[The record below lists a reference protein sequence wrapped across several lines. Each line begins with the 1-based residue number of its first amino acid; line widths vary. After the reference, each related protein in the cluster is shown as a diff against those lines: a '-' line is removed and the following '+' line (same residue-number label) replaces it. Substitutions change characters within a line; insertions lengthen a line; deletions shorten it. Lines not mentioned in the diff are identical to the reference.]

1 MKAAPRFRSAEL
13 APLPGGRQRAARCPP
28 LALGAGRSQPMPPPI
43 PSEHRPSPRAISL
56 YYFGIFAVLGVY
68 LPLFPSWLEARG
80 IRGLAMGAIAAT
92 LPAMGLVAPPV
103 FGLIADALGV
113 RVWLLRAAC
122 AGAFVVFALLALSS
136 ALGVSLGF
144 GGLFVAALAF
154 AFFRSPMFMMA
165 DVVAV
170 EASAS
175 SGIAYGRLRL
185 WGSISFA
192 LMAIA
197 SGALVDPAQPAAFP
211 STIAASLLIAFAIS
225 WALPARGEAPF
236 RRSALRD
243 GAADA
248 AGAARSPAAEGS
260 VRQRARA
267 LLQSH
272 DFRLFLAAS
281 FLAQSATSS
290 YDLCYTLHLRDIGFP
305 ESLVGV
311 AWAVGVAGEI
321 ALMAFSGPL
330 LKRFAPPTVLAFA
343 FAGASLRWALLS
355 YVRFWP
361 ALLAIQPL
369 HAISFGMMWVAS
381 LAYTRDRSPPQILAT
396 AQGLFTA
403 SAGAGSVVGM
413 LVWGELYK
421 HGGGTLTFGVAS
433 ITALIA
439 FVLAVTFARS
449 TRPTRPTRRSPSG
462 GSIFSVSSRC
472 QE

>member
-1 MKAAPRFRSAEL
+1 
-13 APLPGGRQRAARCPP
+13 
-28 LALGAGRSQPMPPPI
+28 MPPSI

-80 IRGLAMGAIAAT
+80 MQGLAMGAIAAT

-103 FGLIADALGV
+103 FGLIADSLGV
-113 RVWLLRAAC
+113 RVWLIRAAC

-136 ALGVSLGF
+136 ALDVSLGF

-170 EASAS
+170 EASAR

-197 SGALVDPAQPAAFP
+197 SGALVDPARPVAFP
-211 STIAASLLIAFAIS
+211 ATIAASLLIAFAIS

-236 RRSALRD
+236 RRSGLRD

-248 AGAARSPAAEGS
+248 AGAARAPAAGGS
-260 VRQRARA
+260 VRQRART

-369 HAISFGMMWVAS
+369 HAVSFGMMWVAS
-381 LAYTRDRSPPQILAT
+381 LAYTRDRSPPEILAT
-396 AQGLFTA
+396 AQGLFSA

-421 HGGGTLTFGVAS
+421 RGGGALTFGVAS

-449 TRPTRPTRRSPSG
+449 TRPTRPTRPSPSG

>member
-1 MKAAPRFRSAEL
+1 
-13 APLPGGRQRAARCPP
+13 
-28 LALGAGRSQPMPPPI
+28 MPPPI

>member
-1 MKAAPRFRSAEL
+1 
-13 APLPGGRQRAARCPP
+13 
-28 LALGAGRSQPMPPPI
+28 MPPSI

-80 IRGLAMGAIAAT
+80 MQGLAMGAIAAT

-113 RVWLLRAAC
+113 RVWLIRAAC

-144 GGLFVAALAF
+144 AGLFVAALAF
-154 AFFRSPMFMMA
+154 AFFRSPMFTMA

-197 SGALVDPAQPAAFP
+197 SGALVDPARPAAFP
-211 STIAASLLIAFAIS
+211 ATIAACLLIAFAIS
-225 WALPARGEAPF
+225 WALPARGEALF
-236 RRSALRD
+236 RRSGPRD

-248 AGAARSPAAEGS
+248 AGAARAPAAGGS

-369 HAISFGMMWVAS
+369 HAVSFGMMWVAS
-381 LAYTRDRSPPQILAT
+381 LAYTRDRSPPEILAT
-396 AQGLFTA
+396 AQGLFSA

-421 HGGGTLTFGVAS
+421 RGGGTLTFGVAS

-449 TRPTRPTRRSPSG
+449 TRRSPSG

>member
-1 MKAAPRFRSAEL
+1 
-13 APLPGGRQRAARCPP
+13 
-28 LALGAGRSQPMPPPI
+28 MPPSI

-80 IRGLAMGAIAAT
+80 MQGLAMGAIAAT

-103 FGLIADALGV
+103 FGLIADSLGV
-113 RVWLLRAAC
+113 RVWLIRAAC

-136 ALGVSLGF
+136 ALDVSLGF

-170 EASAS
+170 EASAR

-197 SGALVDPAQPAAFP
+197 SGALVDPARPVAFP
-211 STIAASLLIAFAIS
+211 ATIAASLLIAFAIS

-236 RRSALRD
+236 RRSGLRD

-248 AGAARSPAAEGS
+248 AGAARAPAAGGS
-260 VRQRARA
+260 VRQRART

-369 HAISFGMMWVAS
+369 HAVSFGMMWVAS
-381 LAYTRDRSPPQILAT
+381 LAYTRDRSPPEILAT
-396 AQGLFTA
+396 AQGLFSA

-421 HGGGTLTFGVAS
+421 RGGGALTFGVAS

>member
-1 MKAAPRFRSAEL
+1 MPHPV
-13 APLPGGRQRAARCPP
+13 PLQ
-28 LALGAGRSQPMPPPI
+28 
-43 PSEHRPSPRAISL
+43 HRPSPRAISL

-80 IRGLAMGAIAAT
+80 MRGLAMGAIAAT
-92 LPAMGLVAPPV
+92 LPAMGLIAPPV
-103 FGLIADALGV
+103 FGYIADSLGV
-113 RVWLLRAAC
+113 RVWLIRGAC

-136 ALGVSLGF
+136 ALGVSLAF

-154 AFFRSPMFMMA
+154 SFFRSPMFTMA

-197 SGALVDPAQPAAFP
+197 SGALLDPARPAVLPAAM
-211 STIAASLLIAFAIS
+211 AASLLVAFALS
-225 WALPARGEAPF
+225 WALPARGETPF
-236 RRSALRD
+236 RRSGRSD
-243 GAADA
+243 DVADA
-248 AGAARSPAAEGS
+248 ASAERSPAAAGS

-369 HAISFGMMWVAS
+369 HAVSFGMMWVAS
-381 LAYTRDRSPPQILAT
+381 LAYTRHRSPPQILAT
-396 AQGLFTA
+396 AQGLFSA

-421 HGGGTLTFGVAS
+421 RGGGSLTFGVAS

-449 TRPTRPTRRSPSG
+449 TRRSPSG
-462 GSIFSVSSRC
+462 GSVFSVSSRC

>member
-1 MKAAPRFRSAEL
+1 
-13 APLPGGRQRAARCPP
+13 
-28 LALGAGRSQPMPPPI
+28 MPPPI

-248 AGAARSPAAEGS
+248 AGAARAPAAEGS

>member
-1 MKAAPRFRSAEL
+1 
-13 APLPGGRQRAARCPP
+13 
-28 LALGAGRSQPMPPPI
+28 MPPSI

-80 IRGLAMGAIAAT
+80 MQGLAMGAIAAT

-103 FGLIADALGV
+103 FGLIADSLGV
-113 RVWLLRAAC
+113 RVWLIRAAC

-136 ALGVSLGF
+136 ALDVSLGF

-170 EASAS
+170 EASAR

-197 SGALVDPAQPAAFP
+197 SGALVDPARPVAFP
-211 STIAASLLIAFAIS
+211 ATIAASLLIAFAIS

-236 RRSALRD
+236 RRSGLRD

-248 AGAARSPAAEGS
+248 AGAARAPAAGGSRAPAAGGS
-260 VRQRARA
+260 VRQRART

-369 HAISFGMMWVAS
+369 HAVSFGMMWVAS
-381 LAYTRDRSPPQILAT
+381 LAYTRDRSPPEILAT
-396 AQGLFTA
+396 AQGLFSA

-421 HGGGTLTFGVAS
+421 RGGGALTFGVAS